1 MRTLAAVVTLQTNS
15 GGTVTLET
23 TVIRGSTGSAGFEI
37 LVDEGPQ
44 DTLRADGRGAASGGD
59 AEQVPVASSSAATR
73 NQHGDPTIPLV
84 SPEGSVSGSG
94 NTFVPGGAGGAG
106 AGRAP
111 PPRRTYVRE
120 TTGYSASEA
129 RPPQQPIVV
138 HEKAKAVKLTKFKG
152 LDHTMSVT
160 TWLKTVRAE
169 VRRQAVSMRVQRRD
183 DQLYHESG
191 GRVLEWL
198 SAHNYP
204 ETTYVQFEKM
214 RRKATKDGVR
224 MLTKGQADAT
234 GYTPLTAR
242 VVTAKK
248 MGRREHVK
256 RYEYQSCSG
265 YQGCCRGQRATSSSR
280 ASARSPSTDRV
291 VIADSAV
298 EDERKG
304 ITGAVDRVLG
314 VRRFRFKTPYGRD
327 MTVAALVVEG
337 SPGEFLLGEHWM
349 MRNGVEID
357 FTACGMK
364 WYDGDNKKIVLFSCT
379 TNRQL
384 DDDGTVQ
391 VRLVKAA
398 KVVTSTGSRL
408 ELAVPTPEGTTGL
421 CMPAHRV
428 EPHLLLAPTLIT
440 VWDGKVSAP
449 VMNLVGQTTK
459 LASKKPWGLGTDDR
473 RHAGARHVR
482 GADECDG
489 AAVVGRPEREGR
501 TTKQQEELDMGDMN
515 DDDKELLLML
525 LWRYPKPLE
534 PREDRIK
541 ARASSLW
548 VQRLRIQEGKDEG
561 VIPPLR
567 SQDIGNPGDRWALDV
582 AGPLPTTTDGNRYVV
597 AAVDYATRCA
607 VAAVVPC
614 HTAVD
619 TAKFIVEKLI
629 LVYGPMPRS

>member
-1 MRTLAAVVTLQTNS
+1 MTTMVTSPDQSAEQSASERAAGSGGIRQTMRTLAAVVTLQTNS

-23 TVIRGSTGSAGFEI
+23 TVIRGSTGRAGFEI
-37 LVDEGPQ
+37 LEDEGPQ

-59 AEQVPVASSSAATR
+59 AEQVSVASSSTGTR

-84 SPEGSVSGSG
+84 SPEGSVSGLG
-94 NTFVPGGAGGAG
+94 NTFGPGGAGGAG
-106 AGRAP
+106 AGRTP
-111 PPRRTYVRE
+111 PPRRTYVRG
-120 TTGYSASEA
+120 TTGYSVVEA

-160 TWLKTVRAE
+160 MWLKTVRAE
-169 VRRQAVSMRVQRRD
+169 
-183 DQLYHESG
+183 SG
-191 GRVLEWL
+191 RRVLEWL
-198 SAHNYP
+198 SAHNYS
-204 ETTYVQFEKM
+204 ETTYVRLEKT

-234 GYTPLTAR
+234 GYTPLMAR

-248 MGRREHVK
+248 LGRREHVK

-280 ASARSPSTDRV
+280 ASTRSPSTDRV

-304 ITGAVDRVLG
+304 FKGAVDRVLG

-337 SPGEFLLGEHWM
+337 APDEFLLGEHWM
-349 MRNGVEID
+349 MRNGVKID

-364 WYDGDNKKIVLFSCT
+364 WYDGDDKKIVPFSCT

-398 KVVTSTGSRL
+398 KVVTSMGRRL

-440 VWDGKVSAP
+440 V
-449 VMNLVGQTTK
+449 
-459 LASKKPWGLGTDDR
+459 
-473 RHAGARHVR
+473 
-482 GADECDG
+482 
-489 AAVVGRPEREGR
+489 
-501 TTKQQEELDMGDMN
+501 
-515 DDDKELLLML
+515 
-525 LWRYPKPLE
+525 
-534 PREDRIK
+534 
-541 ARASSLW
+541 
-548 VQRLRIQEGKDEG
+548 
-561 VIPPLR
+561 
-567 SQDIGNPGDRWALDV
+567 
-582 AGPLPTTTDGNRYVV
+582 
-597 AAVDYATRCA
+597 
-607 VAAVVPC
+607 
-614 HTAVD
+614 
-619 TAKFIVEKLI
+619 
-629 LVYGPMPRS
+629 

>member
-1 MRTLAAVVTLQTNS
+1 MVTSPDQSAEQSSSERAAGSGGIRQTMRTLAAVVTLQTNS

-23 TVIRGSTGSAGFEI
+23 TVIRGSTGRAGFEI
-37 LVDEGPQ
+37 LEDEGPQ

-59 AEQVPVASSSAATR
+59 AEQVSVASSSTGTR

-84 SPEGSVSGSG
+84 SPEGSVSGLG
-94 NTFVPGGAGGAG
+94 NTFGPGGAGGAG
-106 AGRAP
+106 AGRTP
-111 PPRRTYVRE
+111 PPRRTYVRG
-120 TTGYSASEA
+120 TTGYSVVEA

-138 HEKAKAVKLTKFKG
+138 HEKAKA
-152 LDHTMSVT
+152 
-160 TWLKTVRAE
+160 
-169 VRRQAVSMRVQRRD
+169 AVSMRVQRRD
-183 DQLYHESG
+183 DQLYHEVASQVKG
-191 GRVLEWL
+191 EAKRWFATVVESVSPEEEKINTLAVCSARSTGR
-198 SAHNYP
+198 S
-204 ETTYVQFEKM
+204 ETTYVRLEKT

-234 GYTPLTAR
+234 GYTPLMAR

-248 MGRREHVK
+248 LGRREHVK

-280 ASARSPSTDRV
+280 ASTRSPSTDRV

-304 ITGAVDRVLG
+304 FKGAVDRVLG

-337 SPGEFLLGEHWM
+337 APDEFLLGEHWM
-349 MRNGVEID
+349 MRNGVKID

-364 WYDGDNKKIVLFSCT
+364 WYDGDDKKIVPFSCT

-398 KVVTSTGSRL
+398 KVVTSMGRRL

-440 VWDGKVSAP
+440 V
-449 VMNLVGQTTK
+449 
-459 LASKKPWGLGTDDR
+459 
-473 RHAGARHVR
+473 
-482 GADECDG
+482 
-489 AAVVGRPEREGR
+489 
-501 TTKQQEELDMGDMN
+501 
-515 DDDKELLLML
+515 
-525 LWRYPKPLE
+525 
-534 PREDRIK
+534 
-541 ARASSLW
+541 
-548 VQRLRIQEGKDEG
+548 
-561 VIPPLR
+561 
-567 SQDIGNPGDRWALDV
+567 
-582 AGPLPTTTDGNRYVV
+582 
-597 AAVDYATRCA
+597 
-607 VAAVVPC
+607 
-614 HTAVD
+614 
-619 TAKFIVEKLI
+619 
-629 LVYGPMPRS
+629 